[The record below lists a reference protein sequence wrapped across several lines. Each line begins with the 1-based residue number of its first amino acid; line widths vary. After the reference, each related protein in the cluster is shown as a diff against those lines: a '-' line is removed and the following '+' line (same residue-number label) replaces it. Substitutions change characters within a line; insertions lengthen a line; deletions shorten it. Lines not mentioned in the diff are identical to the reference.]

1 MDGKPRQELVGDFG
15 VQRKDA
21 CRSAESQQYTLP
33 AASIRV
39 RMWSAE
45 VRMVGSPGALMTKT
59 LALLSLLLPFAG
71 SAMAQGGDVAEKQ
84 TMRPVI
90 RGRQAAVSSMRAQ
103 ATEAA
108 RRILDAGGNAFDAAV
123 AGQAVLGITDFSD
136 NGLGSDAVVLVYV
149 VREKKVYSV
158 NAEPRAPRLATIE
171 WYEKNSGAKI
181 PGSDGLLSGGLP
193 GVVDAWY
200 ILLDRWGT
208 MSFEQV
214 LQPAIELAE
223 NGYPLGESSAEDIAS
238 TKKILKYP
246 TTVKVYLPNH
256 KLPKPGDIFRNPDLA
271 RTLRKL
277 VDAEQANKS
286 KGRREALKAA
296 RDRFYKGDIARELA
310 SFSETNGGL
319 FRYDDFAEYTAEVE
333 TPVSIDYRG
342 YRIYKNP
349 SASQGPTEL
358 IALNLLEGFDLK
370 ALGHNSPDFLH
381 TSVEAIKLAMADRE
395 KYLGDQD
402 FIKIPYDGLLSKDYA
417 RERRNLIDPQ
427 KASLE
432 LRPGSPDKF
441 LRNTTASTQPLKPVL
456 RGNAN
461 HGGDT
466 SYIAVVDQD
475 RNMVSF
481 EPSLHSAFGTGVVMG
496 STGLILNCRGDYYSL
511 VRGEANALAPGKRP
525 RSTLQSTL
533 VMKNDEPYAILGS
546 PGGDDQVMRTMQT
559 LINLVDFGMNIQQA
573 IEAPR
578 WATRS
583 FPASPFPH
591 TMYPGDMAVE
601 ARIPETTRQALIA
614 RGHKLRVRPAWSLGS
629 NAGIVVDPTTG
640 VLSAGADPRVEAYAW
655 AW

>member
-1 MDGKPRQELVGDFG
+1 MR
-15 VQRKDA
+15 R
-21 CRSAESQQYTLP
+21 CSAMGHT
-33 AASIRV
+33 
-39 RMWSAE
+39 
-45 VRMVGSPGALMTKT
+45 VGSPWTLMVNK
-59 LALLSLLLPFAG
+59 LVLVLMLLGFAG
-71 SAMAQGGDVAEKQ
+71 QVLPQSTDAIATQ
-84 TMRPVI
+84 TMRPVV
-90 RGRQAAVSSMRAQ
+90 RGRQAAVSSLRSQ

-108 RRILDAGGNAFDAAV
+108 RRILEAGGNAFDAAV
-123 AGQAVLGITDFSD
+123 AGQAVLGLTDFAD
-136 NGLGSDAVVLVYV
+136 NGLGSDAVALVYV

-158 NAEPRAPRLATIE
+158 NAEPRAPKLATIE
-171 WYEKNSGAKI
+171 WYEKNNGSKI
-181 PGSDGLLSGGLP
+181 PESNGLLSGGLP

-200 ILLDRWGT
+200 VLLDRWGT
-208 MSFEQV
+208 KSLEEV

-223 NGYPLGESSAEDIAS
+223 DGFPLGEASAEDIAT

-246 TTVKVYLPNH
+246 TTMKLYLPNG
-256 KLPKPGDIFRNPDLA
+256 KLPKAGDIFRNPDIA

-277 VDAEQANKS
+277 VDAEKANKS
-286 KGRREALKAA
+286 KGRHEALKAA

-310 SFSETNGGL
+310 PFSESNGGL

-381 TSVEAIKLAMADRE
+381 TNVEAMKLAMADRE

-402 FIKIPYDGLLSKDYA
+402 FIKIPYAGLLSKEYA
-417 RERRNLIDPQ
+417 GGRRSLIDPQ
-427 KASLE
+427 RASIE
-432 LRPGSPDKF
+432 LRPGSPEKF
-441 LRNTTASTQPLKPVL
+441 VRNASANNQRFWPVL
-456 RGNAN
+456 SGNAK
-461 HGGDT
+461 HEGDT
-466 SYIAVVDQD
+466 SYIAVVDRD

-496 STGLILNCRGDYYSL
+496 TTGLILNCRGDYYSL
-511 VRGEANALAPGKRP
+511 VKGEANALEPGKRP

-533 VMKNDEPYAILGS
+533 VMKDDQPYAILGS

-559 LINLVDFGMNIQQA
+559 FINLVDFGMNIQQA

-578 WATRS
+578 WSTRS

-591 TMYPGDMAVE
+591 TMRPGDMSVE
-601 ARIPETTRQALIA
+601 ARISEATRQALMA
-614 RGHKLRVRPAWSLGS
+614 RGHKLRVVPAWSLGS
-629 NAGIVVDPTTG
+629 NAGIVIDP
-640 VLSAGADPRVEAYAW
+640 A
-655 AW
+655 

>member
-1 MDGKPRQELVGDFG
+1 MVNKLVVALILVG
-15 VQRKDA
+15 
-21 CRSAESQQYTLP
+21 
-33 AASIRV
+33 
-39 RMWSAE
+39 
-45 VRMVGSPGALMTKT
+45 
-59 LALLSLLLPFAG
+59 FAG
-71 SAMAQGGDVAEKQ
+71 RVIAQNADAVATQ
-84 TMRPVI
+84 TMRPVL
-90 RGRQAAVSSMRAQ
+90 RGRQAAVSSLRSQ

-108 RRILDAGGNAFDAAV
+108 RRILEVGGNAFDAAV
-123 AGQAVLGITDFSD
+123 AGQAVLGLTDFAD

-149 VREKKVYSV
+149 AREKKVYSV
-158 NAEPRAPRLATIE
+158 NAEPRAPKLATIE
-171 WYEKNSGAKI
+171 WYEKNNGGKI
-181 PGSDGLLSGGLP
+181 PESDGLLSGGLP

-200 ILLDRWGT
+200 VLLDRWGT
-208 MSFEQV
+208 MSLEQV

-223 NGYPLGESSAEDIAS
+223 DGFPLGEASAEDIAI

-246 TTVKVYLPNH
+246 TTMKVYLPNG
-256 KLPKPGDIFRNPDLA
+256 KLPNPGDIFRNPDLA

-277 VDAEQANKS
+277 VDAEQANRS
-286 KGRREALKAA
+286 KERHEALKAA

-381 TSVEAIKLAMADRE
+381 TSVEAMKLAMADRE

-402 FIKIPYDGLLSKDYA
+402 FVKTPYDGLLSKEYA
-417 RERRNLIDPQ
+417 RERQKLIDPQ
-427 KASLE
+427 KASVD
-432 LRPGSPDKF
+432 LRPGSPEKF
-441 LRNTTASTQPLKPVL
+441 AKNASAANRVPQPVL
-456 RGNAN
+456 SGNAN
-461 HGGDT
+461 HEGDT
-466 SYIAVVDQD
+466 SYIAVVDKE

-496 STGLILNCRGDYYSL
+496 DTGLILNCRGDYYSL
-511 VRGEANALAPGKRP
+511 VRGEANALEPGKRP

-533 VMKNDEPYAILGS
+533 VMKNGEPYAILGS

-578 WATRS
+578 WSTRS

-591 TMYPGDMAVE
+591 TMHPGDMAVE
-601 ARIPETTRQALIA
+601 ARIPEATREALIA
-614 RGHKLRVRPAWSLGS
+614 RGHRLRVLPAWSLGD
-629 NAGIVVDPTTG
+629 NAAIVINSTTG
-640 VLSAGADPRVEAYAW
+640 VLSAGADPRAEAYAW